1 MMRTRNLS
9 KETRN
14 NWAIDFLV
22 FAGAILASLTGI
34 YFLYLP
40 VGGFQG
46 GRNPMYGVRILFDRS
61 TWSDLHMWGGILMI
75 VAAVIH
81 IAIHWKWI
89 VTMTKKVG
97 TDLFTRSSKLNSR
110 SRLNAALNAV
120 VALSFLFAAL
130 SGIYLLFFPGGANRV
145 PGSDILWTAETWDLV
160 HTWSGIVMI
169 AAGIVHFAIHWRWV
183 VKVTSRVFDGVLP
196 LSQGS

>member
-1 MMRTRNLS
+1 MKTRNLS

-14 NWAIDFLV
+14 NWVIDFFV
-22 FAGAILASLTGI
+22 FVGAILASLTGI

-46 GRNPMYGVRILFDRS
+46 GRNPMYGVQILFDRS
-61 TWSDLHMWGGILMI
+61 TWSDLHIWGGILMI
-75 VAAVIH
+75 GAAFVH
-81 IAIHWKWI
+81 ITIHWKWI

-97 TDLFTRSSKLNSR
+97 TELFTRSSKLNSR

-120 VALSFLFAAL
+120 VAVSFLFAAI
-130 SGIYLLFFPGGANRV
+130 SGIYLLFFPGGGHRAAG
-145 PGSDILWTAETWDLV
+145 PDFLMGAESWDLI
-160 HTWSGIVMI
+160 HTWSSIVLI

-183 VKVTSRVFDGVLP
+183 VKVTSRVFV
-196 LSQGS
+196 